1 VCNVLIDLH
10 NFGDIVCGCGIL
22 IGSNYC
28 KTPIH
33 SHLGVVWGHWAN
45 FHGYFLVWF
54 LCTVIHY
61 SLFLLAYRYLKQAKV
76 KEECHPWRQMKQ
88 HFSAKKMIGNIACSR
103 WRIIQNTNNFYW
115 VSFYGGNICL

>member
-61 SLFLLAYRYLKQAKV
+61 SLFFISLPLFEASQNKLK
-76 KEECHPWRQMKQ
+76 R
-88 HFSAKKMIGNIACSR
+88 SAILGDK
-103 WRIIQNTNNFYW
+103 
-115 VSFYGGNICL
+115 